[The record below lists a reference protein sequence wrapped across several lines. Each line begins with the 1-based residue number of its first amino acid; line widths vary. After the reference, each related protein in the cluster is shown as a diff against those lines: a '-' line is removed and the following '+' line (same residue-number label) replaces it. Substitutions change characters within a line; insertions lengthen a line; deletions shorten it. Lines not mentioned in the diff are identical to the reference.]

1 MNYNKGQDYIMVK
14 DSETMKKS
22 KIIHDFP
29 TVKSIAN
36 ESKLKSLKND
46 IIINP

>member
-1 MNYNKGQDYIMVK
+1 MNYNKGRDYIMIR

-29 TVKSIAN
+29 HVKSIAN
-36 ESKLKSLKND
+36 ENKLKSLKND
-46 IIINP
+46 ILINP